1 MNVSQQNTD
10 KLNAV
15 ISIEVT
21 KADYQESVNKA
32 LRTYGQK
39 ANIPGFRKGKVPFG
53 IINKMFGKSVLV
65 EEINKLVSD
74 KLFGYI
80 RENQLNILGEPMPVE
95 NQEIDFDKQED
106 FTFNFDIALAPEIK
120 VSLNKDVHV
129 PYYNITVDD
138 DMVNKQIDA
147 FANRYGKQVVVE
159 EVGEKDLV
167 KGSMVELNE
176 DGTSKEG
183 GIVVES
189 TVVSP
194 YYFKNE
200 DEKAKFVGAKTGAK
214 VVFNPANTCDAN
226 PAELA
231 SMLNIDKAVAA
242 DVKSSFEMTIKE
254 ITGLKPAEMDQEF
267 FDNVFGKDTVKSEDE
282 FKAKVREFIAMQLAP
297 ESNYKFGIDAR
308 EVIEKQ
314 IGEFDLPDTFLKR
327 WLLATNKE
335 RKAETIDDEYTKML
349 PDLKWHL
356 IKEQIAKDTQ
366 LKIEDADLMIM
377 AKNVAASQFAQY
389 GMTGLP
395 DDVLEKYAKEMLDN
409 WETKSNLIDRVTETK
424 ILAGIKDAVTLDE
437 KSISSEDFYKMFE
450 NK

>member
-1 MNVSQQNTD
+1 M
-10 KLNAV
+10 
-15 ISIEVT
+15 
-21 KADYQESVNKA
+21 
-32 LRTYGQK
+32 
-39 ANIPGFRKGKVPFG
+39 
-53 IINKMFGKSVLV
+53 
-65 EEINKLVSD
+65 
-74 KLFGYI
+74 
-80 RENQLNILGEPMPVE
+80 
-95 NQEIDFDKQED
+95 
-106 FTFNFDIALAPEIK
+106 
-120 VSLNKDVHV
+120 
-129 PYYNITVDD
+129 
-138 DMVNKQIDA
+138 
-147 FANRYGKQVVVE
+147 
-159 EVGEKDLV
+159 

-409 WETKSNLIDRVTETK
+409 RETKSNLIDRVTETK

-437 KSISSEDFYKMFE
+437 NLYPTRFLQ
-450 NK
+450 NV